1 MPFNGKSGKFN
12 AAIRTVEIGTGDKA
26 VKLGGECVSPLYSFD
41 APIENAPKVGVL
53 ITDYGFE
60 NEAEGIKAYYEGCA
74 NWGEIAARAAA
85 MEGADFLVLKFDKA
99 DRRWGW

>member
-60 NEAEGIKAYYEGCA
+60 NESEGIKAYYEGC
-74 NWGEIAARAAA
+74 
-85 MEGADFLVLKFDKA
+85 
-99 DRRWGW
+99 

>member
-60 NEAEGIKAYYEGCA
+60 TKLKESKHTMKDVQT
-74 NWGEIAARAAA
+74 GEKSLREQQLWKVQISSY
-85 MEGADFLVLKFDKA
+85 
-99 DRRWGW
+99 